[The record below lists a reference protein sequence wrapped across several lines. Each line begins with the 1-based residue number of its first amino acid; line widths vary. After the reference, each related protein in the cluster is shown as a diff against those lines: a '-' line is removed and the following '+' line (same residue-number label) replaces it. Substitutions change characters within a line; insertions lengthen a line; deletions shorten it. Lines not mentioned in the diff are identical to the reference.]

1 MQTQGR
7 VLDRNDTTARLVGRA
22 PAIVRLEERI
32 PRVANS
38 GLAVLLVGETGVGKE
53 LIAREVHRIGEQAHG
68 RTGPF
73 VTVDCA
79 NLSIGE
85 GALERPFRLANRG
98 TLFLAGIDELSRPL
112 QARLL
117 RILED
122 REIVQ
127 VGSQDSIPVDVRI
140 IASAP
145 TRDAGEL
152 RADLYYRVCE
162 CLIEIPPL
170 RARGAD
176 VRLLADHFLARLQTG
191 QQLSAAAYQALERCA
206 WPGNVRELES
216 VIRRAALLHADRAL
230 LGPECLFES
239 PPADSRTDGDL
250 GRLLECHWEQAKE
263 EFARWYWTTVWRA
276 FAGDRRRIAEHAR
289 VSDVWLRSRR
299 KLYELHDCEP
309 GRVGE
314 HMSGLAGESSPLSDS
329 P

>member
-1 MQTQGR
+1 M
-7 VLDRNDTTARLVGRA
+7 
-22 PAIVRLEERI
+22 
-32 PRVANS
+32 ANS
-38 GLAVLLVGETGVGKE
+38 GLALLVVGETGVGKE
-53 LIAREVHRIGEQAHG
+53 LVAREIHRIGERAHG

-73 VTVDCA
+73 VSVDCA
-79 NLSIGE
+79 NLPTGE
-85 GALERPFRLANRG
+85 AALEHHLRVANHG

-117 RILED
+117 HILED
-122 REIVQ
+122 RGSSSRRTTPEIVTPE
-127 VGSQDSIPVDVRI
+127 SQDSIPVDLRI
-140 IASAP
+140 VASAP

-162 CLIEIPPL
+162 CLIELPPL
-170 RARGAD
+170 RARGSD
-176 VRLLADHFLARLQTG
+176 VRLLADHFLAKLQTG

-216 VIRRAALLHADRAL
+216 VIRRAALLHADRSL

-239 PPADSRTDGDL
+239 PPADNPTDGDL

-263 EFARWYWTTVWRA
+263 EFARWYWTTVWHA
-276 FAGDRRRIAEHAR
+276 FAGDRRRIVEHAR

-309 GRVGE
+309 DRAIE
-314 HMSGLAGESSPLSDS
+314 RMRGLDGESSSLSDS